1 MYDVVIIG
9 AGVIGCSVARELS
22 RYKLKVVVVD
32 KNNDIGEGT
41 SKANSGIVHAGFD
54 AKAGSRKAKLN
65 LEGNQ
70 MMEGLAK
77 ELDIPFRRNGS
88 IVLCFSAEE
97 REQLEKLYQNGILNK
112 VPALQILNKE
122 EVKNMEPNISEEV
135 VAALYAPTGGIICPF
150 TLTLALAENA
160 ASNGVEF
167 LLEHEVSKI
176 EKIPKDNTF
185 IYHIETN
192 SESLESKVVINAAGV
207 YADVFHNMVSKNK
220 IHITARKGE
229 YCLLDKVASKIVDK
243 TIFQMPS
250 AMGKGVL
257 VTPTVH
263 GNLLIGPTALDIQNK
278 DMNNTTA
285 AALEEVIQKARHS
298 IKQLPT
304 SKIITSFSGLRAHEQ
319 GNDFILGE
327 VEDSPGFIDAAGIDS
342 PGLTCAPAIGKYIS
356 DIILRL
362 IPADRKENFIGTRI
376 GIHSVLELS
385 EEERNSRIKTN
396 PAYANVI
403 CRCETITE
411 GEILEAIHRPLG
423 AKTMDGIKR
432 RTRAGMGRCQSG
444 FCTPK
449 IMKILAREL
458 KVDITEITKFGGN
471 SRLIMDK
478 NSAKDAEE

>member
-22 RYKLKVVVVD
+22 RYKLKVVVID

-54 AKAGSRKAKLN
+54 AKAGSWKAKLN

-70 MMEGLAK
+70 MMEELAK

-88 IVLCFSAEE
+88 MVLCFSEEE
-97 REQLEKLYQNGILNK
+97 REQLEKLHQNGIRNK
-112 VPALQILNKE
+112 VPALQLLNKE
-122 EVKNMEPNISEEV
+122 EVKCMEPNISDEV

-167 LLEHEVSKI
+167 LLEQEVLKI
-176 EKIPKDNTF
+176 EKILKDNTCS
-185 IYHIETN
+185 YHIETN
-192 SESLESKVVINAAGV
+192 CGSLESKVVINAGGV
-207 YADVFHNMVSKNK
+207 YADVFHNMVSCKK
-220 IHITARKGE
+220 INITARKGE
-229 YCLLDKVASKIVDK
+229 YCLFDKTAGNIVDK
-243 TIFQMPS
+243 TIFQLPS
-250 AMGKGVL
+250 ALGKGVL

-263 GNLLIGPTALDIQNK
+263 GNLLIGPTALDIQDK
-278 DMNNTTA
+278 EMNNTTA
-285 AALEEVIQKARHS
+285 AALEEVIQKARRS
-298 IKQLPT
+298 VKQLQT
-304 SKIITSFSGLRAHEQ
+304 SQIITSFSGLRAHEQ

-327 VEDSPGFIDAAGIDS
+327 VEDAPGFIDAAGIDS

-356 DIILRL
+356 DIITKLL
-362 IPADRKENFIGTRI
+362 PVDRKEYFIGTRI

-385 EEERNSRIKTN
+385 EEERKRKIEVN

-403 CRCETITE
+403 CRCETIAE

-423 AKTMDGIKR
+423 ARTMDGIKR

-458 KVDITEITKFGGN
+458 KVDITEITKLGGN
-471 SRLIMDK
+471 SKLIIDK
-478 NSAKDAEE
+478 NLNSIQK